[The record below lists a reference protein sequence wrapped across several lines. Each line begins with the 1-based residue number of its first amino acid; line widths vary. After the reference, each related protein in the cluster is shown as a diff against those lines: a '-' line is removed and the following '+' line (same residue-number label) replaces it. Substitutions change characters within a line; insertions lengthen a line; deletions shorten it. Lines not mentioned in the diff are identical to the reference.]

1 MAKKD
6 TENFD
11 FETESEGKAKF
22 DLAGFFKN
30 LTKKQKGI
38 ILAAV
43 AGILLVIAIIV
54 TCVIIGVNGDNNSAN
69 GGTGDDGIND
79 DGLVD
84 DGITNIYVASSP
96 IKNVYYI
103 GDNADYTGLSI
114 FAGNSYGGGSYV
126 NYVDN
131 PDAFTI
137 TGFDSTTANES
148 LTITVMYA
156 GVSANFTV
164 KVIEKP
170 DAPPILTGIHLDPM
184 PKTEYKVG
192 EKFSYKTGKIVCTYD
207 DGSTKV
213 VDLTLNE
220 LSGFEGV
227 TKEVGEHVITVKYR
241 ENGVTMKTTYTITVT
256 E

>member
-6 TENFD
+6 NDNFD
-11 FETESEGKAKF
+11 FETESEGKGKLDIVA
-22 DLAGFFKN
+22 FFKN
-30 LTKKQKGI
+30 LTKQQKGI
-38 ILAAV
+38 ILIAAV
-43 AGILLVIAIIV
+43 AIVLVIAIVV
-54 TCVIIGVNGDNNSAN
+54 TCIIIGTSGGFNGNDNGDNNIGDDNLDLSDVATDFYISSTPSKISYVEN
-69 GGTGDDGIND
+69 EDPDYSGLVFYLNSESTGDLFI
-79 DGLVD
+79 
-84 DGITNIYVASSP
+84 
-96 IKNVYYI
+96 
-103 GDNADYTGLSI
+103 
-114 FAGNSYGGGSYV
+114 SY
-126 NYVDN
+126 NDN
-131 PDAFTI
+131 PEEFTF
-137 TGFDSTTANES
+137 TGFDSSVPVEAQI
-148 LTITVMYA
+148 ITVECR
-156 GVSANFTV
+156 GLTDTFTISV
-164 KVIEKP
+164 RKLE
-170 DAPPILTGIHLDPM
+170 DTPPILTGIHLDPM